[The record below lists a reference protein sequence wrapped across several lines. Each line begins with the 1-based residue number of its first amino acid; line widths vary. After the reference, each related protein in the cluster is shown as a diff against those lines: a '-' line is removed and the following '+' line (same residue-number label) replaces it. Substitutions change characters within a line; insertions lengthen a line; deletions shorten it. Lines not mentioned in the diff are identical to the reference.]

1 MSYTAKQIDDH
12 LADYGSI
19 STLKM
24 IQPSEIND
32 PELSHYWGR
41 AKDALRAFERAE
53 DEIVRVLEHRHSK
66 GWA

>member
-1 MSYTAKQIDDH
+1 MSYSAEQIDD
-12 LADYGSI
+12 LLPNNGMFSA
-19 STLKM
+19 LKS
-24 IQPSEIND
+24 IQPEEIND
-32 PELSHYWGR
+32 PELSHFWGR